1 MTYQDKPSL
10 NELCAFIF
18 EDGGDIMHY
27 GKGHLDGGHSGRY
40 EWGSGKDP
48 YQSSGDFMSRIQQ
61 LRKEGLTFTD
71 ENGKTWTGDNA
82 IAKSMGLTTT
92 QFRTQLALAKDEQ
105 RGYQVAKAKS
115 LRDQGMSLN
124 AIAKEMGFAN
134 DSSVRSLLN
143 DKSEARMLQARN
155 TADFLKQKVDE
166 KGMIDVGT
174 GVDKALHV
182 SKEKMDQAL
191 ELLRMEGYPTYG
203 GRVPQVT
210 NPKQMT
216 TLKVLCPPG
225 YKNSD
230 IYDYGKINSVLEYT
244 SSDEGDTFHK
254 FEYPKSM
261 DSKRLM
267 VRYKE
272 DGGIDRDGL
281 MEIRRGVDDLSLG
294 NSHYAQVRILVDDT
308 KYLKGM
314 AIYGDDKDFPPGVD
328 VIFNTNKS
336 KDVAKLDVLKDIKR
350 DKDGTPSENPFGSA
364 IKVDGGQY
372 WYKDKDGKEQLGLI
386 NKRSEEGDWS
396 DWKDKLPSQFLS
408 KQNVSLARRQLG
420 IAAQDKIDEYNE
432 ICSLT
437 NPTVKKKLLED
448 FSNNCDSAA
457 VHLYAAA
464 LPRQKYHVIIPI
476 NTLKDNEIYA
486 PKYDDGEQVALI
498 RYPHGGTFEIPILT
512 VNNKHKDSKRLLGP
526 DVVDAVGI
534 NKNVADRLSGADFDG
549 DTVMV
554 IPTNEKVKIK
564 STKQLKGLE
573 GFDPKME
580 YGTTKEKNPN
590 YKGGKDEEEY
600 FYYNSAGSRVKIM
613 KNTQNEMGRISN
625 LITDMTLQGAKPEE
639 LARAVRHSMVVIDA
653 EKHKLDYRQS
663 AKDNGID
670 QLKKKYQEGGAST
683 LLSRAKSETSI
694 LKTQGSPKVNV
705 KYDKDGKLNKDYDPT
720 RPEGALI
727 YKNADD
733 LYYPVRTKNKTTG
746 VVTLRTEDGKKVQ
759 YNEADKAAYDKYH
772 PIERRDP
779 KTGEV
784 SFTNADGSI
793 TYQKKA
799 RTQEST
805 KMADTDDARTLI
817 SKADTQMENLYADYA
832 NKMKSLANQARK
844 EMVTTGKIP
853 YSKTAREIYK
863 EEVNSLNKKL
873 NAALENKPKERQAN
887 TIANSIIQAKQQEN
901 PDMTKEEV
909 KKLRQREIVKARN
922 LVGSKRV
929 NIEVTD
935 NEWKAIQSGAITENV
950 LKEILNNA
958 DMDVIKQKAMPR
970 QTVNL
975 SAAKINKITSMHNSG
990 KTISQIADALGVSTS
1005 TVSNYLRGKE

>member
-18 EDGGDIMHY
+18 EDGEDIMHY

-48 YQSSGDFMSRIQQ
+48 YQSSGDFLSRIHQ

-71 ENGKTWTGDNA
+71 EDGKTWTGDNA

-115 LRDQGMSLN
+115 LRDQGMSLT
-124 AIAKEMGFAN
+124 AIAKEMGFSN

-143 DKSEARMLQARN
+143 EKSEARMQQARN
-155 TADFLKQKVDE
+155 TADFLKKQVDE

-174 GVDKALHV
+174 GVDRALHV

-230 IYDYGKINSVLEYT
+230 IYDYSRIKSVLDYT
-244 SSDEGDTFHK
+244 SNDEGDTFHK

-267 VRYKE
+267 IRYKE
-272 DGGIDRDGL
+272 DGGIDKDGL
-281 MEIRRGVDDLSLG
+281 IEIRRGVDDLSLG
-294 NSHYAQVRILVDDT
+294 NSHYSQVRILVDDT

-336 KDVAKLDVLKDIKR
+336 KSVAKLDVLKDIKR
-350 DKDGTPSENPFGSA
+350 DRDGTPSENPFGSA

-372 WYKDKDGKEQLGLI
+372 WYKDKNGKEQLGLI
-386 NKRSEEGDWS
+386 NKRSDEGDWT

-408 KQNVSLARRQLG
+408 KQSTSLAKRQLG

-448 FSNNCDSAA
+448 FANNCDSAA

-476 NTLKDNEIYA
+476 NTMKDNEIYA

-512 VNNKHKDSKRLLGP
+512 VNNKQKDAKRLLGG
-526 DVVDAVGI
+526 DIADAVGI

-573 GFDPKME
+573 GFDPKMS
-580 YGTTKEKNPN
+580 YGTTKEKNPD

-600 FYYNSAGSRVKIM
+600 FYYNSAGSRIKVM
-613 KNTQNEMGRISN
+613 SNTQNEMGRISN

-653 EKHKLDYRQS
+653 EKHKLDYKQS
-663 AKDNGID
+663 YKDNGID

-683 LLSRAKSETSI
+683 LLSRAKSQKSI
-694 LKTQGSPKVNV
+694 PKTQGSPKVNV
-705 KYDKDGKLNKDYDPT
+705 KYDKNGNLNKDYDPT
-720 RPEGALI
+720 KPEGALI
-727 YKNADD
+727 YKTADD
-733 LYYPVRTKNKTTG
+733 LYYPDRSKNKATG
-746 VVTLRTEDGKKVQ
+746 VVTIRTADGKKVQ
-759 YNEADKAAYDKYH
+759 YNEADKKAYEKYH
-772 PIERRDP
+772 PIERKDP
-779 KTGEV
+779 VTGEV
-784 SFTNADGSI
+784 TFTNKDGSI
-793 TYQKKA
+793 TYRTKIKTQK
-799 RTQEST
+799 TT
-805 KMADTDDARTLI
+805 KMEDTQDARTLI
-817 SKADTQMENLYADYA
+817 SKADTQMENIYADYA
-832 NKMKSLANQARK
+832 NKMKGLANQARK

-853 YSKTAREIYK
+853 YSKSANEAYK
-863 EEVNSLNKKL
+863 AEVNSLKQKL
-873 NAALENKPKERQAN
+873 DIALQNKPKERQAT
-887 TIANSIIQAKQQEN
+887 TIANSIITAKQQEN
-901 PDMTKEEV
+901 PDMTKEEL
-909 KKLRQREIVKARN
+909 KKLSQRELVKARN
-922 LVGSKRV
+922 LVGAKRT

-958 DMDVIKQKAMPR
+958 DMDSIKQKAMPR
-970 QTVNL
+970 QITTL
-975 SAAKINKITSMHNSG
+975 SDAKLNKITSMRNSG
-990 KTISQIADALGVSTS
+990 KTLAQIADALGVSAS